1 MPGLLRVLPTR
12 LLLGLSLAALPA
24 LSVAGALN
32 VRVLIVSAPQVS
44 VRALA
49 PVGAAGLGPALPT
62 PGPAAPQGTT
72 WRVGAQG
79 ERLTLGGQDAGS
91 ATLYLPPS
99 PGSTV
104 EIAGRTYRGG
114 VLLRA
119 ARGGVQAVNVVDVED
134 YLRGVVAS
142 EMPASWPASALAAQA
157 VIARTY
163 VAARINPASP
173 YDTCATESC
182 QVYGGVAAEKAQ
194 TDAAIRATA
203 GQVVSYGGKAASTY
217 FSSDSGGF
225 TASSAEVWGT
235 SAPYL
240 IAQADPF
247 SAGGPRA
254 RWRLEIPL
262 ARVQDIAARYGVR
275 VGALKSVAVTR
286 QSPSGRPQ
294 EITFGGATGSAKVSG
309 ADAGGFVRSLG
320 AGSSRAVLTG
330 LNPLVVEGTGQ
341 GHGVGLSQYGALG
354 LARRGYDH
362 LHMLGFYYP
371 GTVLSV
377 LALTPSGGPQLA
389 GALPLSGPGGAAGM
403 LADRLALEPGAAL
416 AACAVQEAAPSVV
429 ARSAVGQPVV
439 APVAVAPVSAAL
451 AAAPPTRWASE

>member
-1 MPGLLRVLPTR
+1 MPGLLRVSPAR
-12 LLLGLSLAALPA
+12 LLLGLSLAASA
-24 LSVAGALN
+24 TLSAAHALN
-32 VRVLIVSAPQVS
+32 VRVLIVAAPQVT
-44 VRALA
+44 VRASA
-49 PVGAAGLGPALPT
+49 PATGQGAGALKPGALGPALPT
-62 PGPAAPQGTT
+62 PGPAAPQGNA

-79 ERLTLGGQDAGS
+79 ERLTLGGQDAGG
-91 ATLYLPPS
+91 ATLYLPPT

-104 EIAGRTYRGG
+104 EIAGKTYRGG

-119 ARGGVQAVNVVDVED
+119 ARGGVQAINVVDVED

-142 EMPASWPASALAAQA
+142 EMPASWPAPALAAQA

-163 VAARINPASP
+163 VAARINPASA

-182 QVYGGVAAEKAQ
+182 QVYGGVAAEKTQ

-217 FSSDSGGF
+217 FSSDSGGY
-225 TASSAEVWGT
+225 TASSAEVWGNP
-235 SAPYL
+235 APYL

-294 EITFGGATGSAKVSG
+294 EITFAGATGSTKVSG
-309 ADAGGFVRSLG
+309 ADAGGFIRSLG

-354 LARRGYDH
+354 LARQGYDH

-377 LALTPSGGPQLA
+377 LAGRGTGAEA
-389 GALPLSGPGGAAGM
+389 GAGQP
-403 LADRLALEPGAAL
+403 RLAAAAPLPGLSAASEVLAARPAVAAPACTLAEGADAPPAHQSGLALGAPADPAAL
-416 AACAVQEAAPSVV
+416 A
-429 ARSAVGQPVV
+429 
-439 APVAVAPVSAAL
+439 
-451 AAAPPTRWASE
+451 WASE

>member
-1 MPGLLRVLPTR
+1 MPGLLRVSPAR
-12 LLLGLSLAALPA
+12 LLLGLSLAAAAA
-24 LSVAGALN
+24 LSTAGALH
-32 VRVLIVSAPQVS
+32 VRVLVVSAPQVT
-44 VRALA
+44 VRVASPAVDGSLG
-49 PVGAAGLGPALPT
+49 VGALPS
-62 PGPAAPQGTT
+62 PGPGAPRANL
-72 WRVGAQG
+72 WRVGARG

-104 EIAGRTYRGG
+104 EIAGKTYRGG

-134 YLRGVVAS
+134 YLRGVVAA

-163 VAARINPASP
+163 AAARINPRAT

-217 FSSDSGGF
+217 FSSDSGGY
-225 TASSAEVWGT
+225 TASSAEVWGNP
-235 SAPYL
+235 APYL

-294 EITFGGATGSAKVSG
+294 EITFTGATGSAKVSG
-309 ADAGGFVRSLG
+309 ADAGGFIRSLG

-330 LNPLVVEGTGQ
+330 LNPLVVEGAGQ

-377 LALTPSGGPQLA
+377 LADSGAGQPRLA
-389 GALPLSGPGGAAGM
+389 GAAPLPGLGAAARV
-403 LADRLALEPGAAL
+403 LADLPGAAQACTLPQGGDGDLL
-416 AACAVQEAAPSVV
+416 ARRV
-429 ARSAVGQPVV
+429 
-439 APVAVAPVSAAL
+439 
-451 AAAPPTRWASE
+451 AAAPDALAWASE